1 MATGTLQLVELY
13 GVDDIFISFLIER
26 IVKRYRNCYH
36 NGVACSVTLKDAA
49 L

>member
-1 MATGTLQLVELY
+1 M
-13 GVDDIFISFLIER
+13 
-26 IVKRYRNCYH
+26 VKRYCNCYH

>member
-1 MATGTLQLVELY
+1 
-13 GVDDIFISFLIER
+13 
-26 IVKRYRNCYH
+26 VKRYCNCYH